1 MSVVIANGVTN
12 TDLPRIGWR
21 SITGTVSASTA
32 AAGFEAALAATPQT
46 YSAWKPTATTTQ
58 TWEVDAGT
66 SRSANYCGVGAHEL
80 GDVGATVTVQRWTG
94 SSWSNVVSTS
104 PTDNSALLFLFPT
117 ASATRWRIRITGAS
131 APARIGN
138 IRFGEVT
145 TLPRKSSFSPALP
158 ITEAEQF
165 TYNVNVSDAG
175 EWLGRSVVAAGLQFS
190 IQINHVPE
198 TFADGE
204 WAAFRVHCNE
214 GDATFYI
221 APKPA
226 QYAKE
231 VAYAWPTET
240 VRAERNVA
248 QRNLS
253 RAINLQ
259 CAGYK
264 RL

>member
-1 MSVVIANGVTN
+1 MSVVIESGVTN
-12 TDLPRIGWR
+12 THLPRIGWR
-21 SITGTVSASTA
+21 AITGTISASSA
-32 AAGFEAALAATPQT
+32 ANGFGAALAATGQT
-46 YSAWKPTATTTQ
+46 YSAWRATSLPA
-58 TWEVDAGT
+58 TWAIDAG
-66 SRSANYCGVGAHEL
+66 SAQAVDYCGIGAHEIGSNGGTVFVEYL
-80 GDVGATVTVQRWTG
+80 VGVTWTQAATVT
-94 SSWSNVVSTS
+94 
-104 PTDNSALLFLFPT
+104 PTDDSAILFLFPEV
-117 ASATRWRIRITGAS
+117 SAQEWRIRITGTT
-131 APARIGN
+131 APRVGN
-138 IRFGEVT
+138 IRFGKVT
-145 TLPRKSSFSPALP
+145 TLPQRSVFSPALP

-165 TYNVNVSDAG
+165 TYNVNVSATG

-190 IQINHVPE
+190 VQINHVPE

-221 APKPA
+221 APKPS

-264 RL
+264 RP